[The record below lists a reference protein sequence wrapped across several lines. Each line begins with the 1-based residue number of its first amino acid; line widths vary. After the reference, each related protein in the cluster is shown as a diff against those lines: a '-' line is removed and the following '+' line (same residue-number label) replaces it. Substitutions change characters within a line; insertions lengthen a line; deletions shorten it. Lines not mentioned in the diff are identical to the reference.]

1 MPLSAKINQNAV
13 FRDNHRFG
21 SFCNDSQAWF
31 LLYYNHP
38 MRKLLILC
46 IFLATACGTSV
57 SNATSAPINLK
68 PYLTMTPS
76 ATAAQPGGIVVIA
89 KTPLPSPTP
98 FTYTIKSGDTLS
110 QIAQKF
116 NISLNALTA
125 ANPNVNPN
133 SMSIGQVIKIPS
145 TSQNLANEAT
155 PTPAPLPI
163 KQIACHPTADRGM
176 WCFVLAYNNSS
187 NSIEDVTAQITLMSA
202 DGKSIAGQTAT
213 LPLHILAP
221 NSSLPLTTYF
231 APDVPL
237 NAKPQVQILTAIQI
251 QPNDPRYLPAT
262 LQNTVV
268 KVDES
273 GLTAQVNGQVVL
285 PGSSPSPAKMIWVA
299 AIAYD
304 EWGQVVGA
312 RRWESTSNLS
322 AGSSLPFS
330 FMVSSIAG
338 SIVRV
343 EFAVEARP

>member
-1 MPLSAKINQNAV
+1 
-13 FRDNHRFG
+13 
-21 SFCNDSQAWF
+21 
-31 LLYYNHP
+31 

-57 SNATSAPINLK
+57 SNATSVPISIK
-68 PYLTMTPS
+68 PYQTMTPS
-76 ATAAQPGGIVVIA
+76 TTTAVPDGLVVSV

-116 NISLNALTA
+116 NISLNLLMA

-133 SMSIGQVIKIPS
+133 SMSIGQTIKIPS
-145 TSQNLANEAT
+145 TSQNPTNQAT
-155 PTPAPLPI
+155 PTPVPFPV
-163 KQIACHPTADRGM
+163 KQIACHPTSDDGM
-176 WCFVLAYNNSS
+176 WCFVLVTNNSA
-187 NSIEDVTAQITLMSA
+187 NFIEDVTAQITLMDA

-213 LPLHILAP
+213 LPLDILAP

-231 APDVPL
+231 VPDIPL

-262 LQNTVV
+262 LQNSVV

-285 PGSSPSPAKMIWVA
+285 PGSSSSPAKLIWVA
-299 AIAYD
+299 AVAYD
-304 EWGQVVGA
+304 DAGEVVGA
-312 RRWESTSNLS
+312 RRWESTSDLS
-322 AGSSLPFS
+322 AGGSLPFS

-338 SIVRV
+338 SITRV